1 MVSLRKRQRCKQ
13 DRLESVRRTRRT
25 VHAFFA
31 LFLLIML
38 AACSTGGT
46 QASGGPAAKVSPTP
60 TVPNVPPGTVLFRAD
75 WSHGL
80 SAWGNTKGWQIVNGM
95 PMSDLSTDNALT
107 VPYLPV
113 VHNYVI
119 ECRFQVVRVP
129 HSGGY
134 FIIKAPRTADKDG
147 YTAGILGL
155 FAPGARK
162 SPYSNPEATIY
173 LDPLDHMQSHM
184 APIDYDPFNNWH
196 TFRVQIKGPAG
207 DLFIDGADSSTAVS
221 AQGEWLSNGPLQ
233 IISSGAIVRIS
244 SVTIT
249 AL

>member
-1 MVSLRKRQRCKQ
+1 M
-13 DRLESVRRTRRT
+13 
-25 VHAFFA
+25 
-31 LFLLIML
+31 
-38 AACSTGGT
+38 
-46 QASGGPAAKVSPTP
+46 
-60 TVPNVPPGTVLFRAD
+60 
-75 WSHGL
+75 
-80 SAWGNTKGWQIVNGM
+80 NGM
-95 PMSDLSTDNALT
+95 PLSDLSTDNALT

-113 VHNYVI
+113 VHNYAI

-155 FAPGARK
+155 FAPGTRK